1 MVLALAHP
9 NPWSSFYPG
18 EMGEHTEAFF
28 SGAGACR
35 RFGGE
40 RAGGLDLSMLPSFFA
55 LTLITPPHS
64 MPPVAVHRSAALTFA
79 PASRTVLRVFPTT
92 TVAGLGPST
101 IGLGVPR
108 ANRANPANG
117 GNAEGNWWTPS
128 SALDTDCDGNPVT
141 ATTKLSRDCIYQ
153 KKVAEIRDRQAISQ
167 ENAGYK
173 VERLEQIS
181 VRAERK
187 AAEKA
192 ARAAADKARFD
203 KYAQRR

>member
-1 MVLALAHP
+1 MNELAVWTSP
-9 NPWSSFYPG
+9 
-18 EMGEHTEAFF
+18 
-28 SGAGACR
+28 
-35 RFGGE
+35 
-40 RAGGLDLSMLPSFFA
+40 MLPSFFA

-141 ATTKLSRDCIYQ
+141 ATTKLSRDCIHQ